1 MSAGE
6 KTGRAA
12 GEPEQAQEAVRAQ
25 AAVDEREQAESLARI
40 EQGGIP
46 LAAERRLRELGERGG
61 AFTSDL
67 SVADFALCHQ
77 LGLRPLSQVMG
88 SSVYQM
94 GYQEGLGGMGW
105 GGTMLTELDTLSH
118 ALNEVRG
125 RALGR
130 LAEEARQVG
139 ADAVVGVHTRMG
151 ESDFGTGSI
160 ALEQV
165 VVGTAVHRGDGVH
178 RGADPHTAPP
188 DAEPARHRKRARNAG
203 GAGGPPVLTE
213 LSVADFAKLVQAGF
227 EPCGIVAWSAVFFV
241 SYMFSPVLA
250 GGMLGVGGLEN
261 YELREFTQAFYS
273 ARETVMQRMTSQAD
287 SLNATGVV
295 GVRIGHTARQH
306 TIGRELGGRER
317 SGLMVTFNAIGTA
330 IRQERQAPL
339 YPPETTVDLTT

>member
-1 MSAGE
+1 MSRRETDPEGQQPPE
-6 KTGRAA
+6 SAA
-12 GEPEQAQEAVRAQ
+12 E
-25 AAVDEREQAESLARI
+25 EREQQLSLERI

-46 LAAERRLRELGERGG
+46 LAAERRLRELGERDGS
-61 AFTSDL
+61 FTSDL

-88 SSVYQM
+88 SSIYQM
-94 GYQEGLGGMGW
+94 GYQEGIGGMGW
-105 GGTMLTELDTLSH
+105 GGAMLTELDTLSH
-118 ALNEVRG
+118 ALNEVRE
-125 RALGR
+125 RALRR

-139 ADAVVGVHTRMG
+139 ADAVVGVHTRTG

-160 ALEQV
+160 AIEQM
-165 VVGTAVHRGDGVH
+165 VVGTAVHRGDGVS
-178 RGADPHTAPP
+178 RGADPSGAATGEQRPRQRKG
-188 DAEPARHRKRARNAG
+188 ARGEAVA
-203 GAGGPPVLTE
+203 PVLTE

-241 SYMFSPVLA
+241 SYMFNPMLE
-250 GGMLGVGGLEN
+250 GGMLGGGALQN

-273 ARETVMQRMTSQAD
+273 ARETVMQRMTSQAA

-295 GVRIGHTARQH
+295 GVRIGHTARRH

-330 IRQERQAPL
+330 IRQERESVIN
-339 YPPETTVDLTT
+339 PPETTVDLTV

>member
-1 MSAGE
+1 VSMGKRE
-6 KTGRAA
+6 TDPQD
-12 GEPEQAQEAVRAQ
+12 GEPPESPAE
-25 AAVDEREQAESLARI
+25 EREQELSQERI
-40 EQGGIP
+40 ERGGIP
-46 LAAERRLRELGERGG
+46 IAAERRLRELGERGG

-94 GYQEGLGGMGW
+94 GYQEGMGGYAW
-105 GGTMLTELDTLSH
+105 GTMLTELDTLSR

-139 ADAVVGVHTRMG
+139 ADAVVGVDTRMG

-165 VVGTAVHRGDGVH
+165 VIGTAVRRGKSREG
-178 RGADPHTAPP
+178 GSSG
-188 DAEPARHRKRARNAG
+188 AG
-203 GAGGPPVLTE
+203 GAPVLTE

-241 SYMFSPVLA
+241 SYAFSPTLLE
-250 GGMLGVGGLEN
+250 GGMLGGGGFRN
-261 YELREFTQAFYS
+261 YELSEYTQAFYS
-273 ARETVMQRMTSQAD
+273 ARETVMQRMASQAEA
-287 SLNATGVV
+287 LHATGVV
-295 GVRIGHTARQH
+295 GVRIGHTARRH
-306 TIGRELGGRER
+306 TIGREFGGRER

-330 IRQERQAPL
+330 IRQEQQTQTPIH
-339 YPPETTVDLTT
+339 PPEMTIDLTV